1 MRKYDSILKQISE
14 KGLSVASNALA
25 SMGIASIAL
34 ANMNNQKSQEN
45 LFINEIDIQN
55 RKKETCNKTDT
66 ERCRLCQEARAK
78 ANNR

>member
-1 MRKYDSILKQISE
+1 MQIDNNCQKQNYSSVPKTISFRGQTIPIKQISE

-45 LFINEIDIQN
+45 LFINEIDIQ
-55 RKKETCNKTDT
+55 KDIETGN
-66 ERCRLCQEARAK
+66 
-78 ANNR
+78 